1 MQGLPRALRES
12 GRTMAIKQWL
22 RSLWVDQ
29 LGQRDDRYYW
39 RQPVD
44 RLALPL
50 GASLCLWMADGKLGD
65 AIVNSMFVKSLRLA
79 RPDVKV
85 SLVCS
90 APTAAFWA
98 RVPGL
103 AQVVVAAPRWK
114 DTLGALRQQHAGRR
128 LDAFVSFE
136 TFVSAE
142 LLQVLK
148 GLAPVASVGFSV
160 GAYRVFGHS
169 LVDNTYQFPR
179 RHITQRLVNL
189 CDLIGI
195 EFVAQSDMVPI
206 VREGMAKHAGLPTGP
221 RCFFNVHGAS
231 EARSFNMASV
241 STVCHILAGSLPGLH
256 IEFNVPAAA
265 RPDWQSTVAKVRAVQ
280 GVLAPEGMDVWTLF
294 EHVAAADVVVTT
306 DTAIGH
312 IAAAM
317 GVPCMVFFADRHY
330 NPVVWTPFA
339 DNVAQILPAPG
350 CQTVND
356 FDAGA
361 VHAAW
366 QAMWSGLSR
375 TKRMGQGLVA

>member
-1 MQGLPRALRES
+1 M
-12 GRTMAIKQWL
+12 TIKQWL

-44 RLALPL
+44 RLSLPL

-79 RPDVKV
+79 RPDLKV
-85 SLVCS
+85 GVVCS
-90 APTAAFWA
+90 ASTEGFWS
-98 RVPGL
+98 RMPGL
-103 AQVVVAAPRWK
+103 ASVVVAAPRWK
-114 DTLGALRQQHAGRR
+114 DTLRAVSQQLVGRR
-128 LDAFVSFE
+128 LDAFISFE

-142 LLQVLK
+142 LLQVLT

-160 GAYRVFGHS
+160 GAYRVFQHS

-189 CDLIGI
+189 CDLLGI
-195 EFVAQSDMVPI
+195 AFVAQSDMVPI
-206 VREGMAKHAGLPTGP
+206 VHEGVEKHAGLPTGP
-221 RCFFNVHGAS
+221 RCFFNVYGAS
-231 EARSFNMASV
+231 EARSFNAASV
-241 STVCHILAGSLPGLH
+241 GTICRILAGSLPGLH
-256 IEFNVPAAA
+256 IEFNVPAAS
-265 RPDWQSTVAKVRAVQ
+265 RSVWQGNMANIGAAK
-280 GVLAPEGMDVWTLF
+280 GTLAPEGMDLWTLF

-350 CQTVND
+350 CHTVND

-366 QAMWSGLSR
+366 REVWSGLSR
-375 TKRMGQGLVA
+375 AQRMGQGLMA